1 MSWRNTK
8 VNTLNAIL
16 RPAFLL
22 LFLVSIIVA
31 VWHLSWLHDRDRYQ
45 LQVTDRNEVFVID
58 RQQGIVYAG
67 LGFFDDAKPTQW
79 HKSQLPNTP

>member
-1 MSWRNTK
+1 M
-8 VNTLNAIL
+8 NTLNAIL

-22 LFLVSIIVA
+22 LFLVSIAVA
-31 VWHLSWLHDRDRYQ
+31 VWHLSWLHGRDRYH

-67 LGFFDDAKPTQW
+67 IGFFDDTKPTQW